1 MHAARAPVAAAFSTF
16 CQHFTQGDA
25 VAASAWA
32 YSLEGLAAH
41 LRALAA
47 LMRHWEAVVPP
58 ERLLTVRY
66 EELVARQE
74 AVTRRV
80 AEFAGLAWEDALLEF
95 HRTPSSVAT
104 ASVEQVRRPIY
115 TSSLEGWRRYEEQL
129 RPLVAMLEEGGDD
142 PPLTSDTSAAVL

>member
-1 MHAARAPVAAAFSTF
+1 MMILSPPSAAPRR
-16 CQHFTQGDA
+16 
-25 VAASAWA
+25 

-41 LRALAA
+41 ARALAA
-47 LMRHWEAVVPP
+47 LMRHWEAVVPR

-80 AEFAGLAWEDALLEF
+80 AEFAGLAWEDALLAF
-95 HRTPSSVAT
+95 HRTPRSVAT

-129 RPLVAMLEEGGDD
+129 RPLIAMLEEEGDD
-142 PPLTSDTSAAVL
+142 PPLVA